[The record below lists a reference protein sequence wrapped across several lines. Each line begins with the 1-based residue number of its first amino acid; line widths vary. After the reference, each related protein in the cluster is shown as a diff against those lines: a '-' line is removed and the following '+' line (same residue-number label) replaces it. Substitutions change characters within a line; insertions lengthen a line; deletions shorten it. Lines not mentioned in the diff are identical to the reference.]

1 MRSHRLISLVGCH
14 AEGEVGDVIIGGVLP
29 PPGRTMFE
37 KMRNMERDHDH
48 VRRFL
53 ISEPRGSVARH
64 VNLLVPPTRDD
75 CDAGVIIMEP
85 TEYPPMSGSNSICTI
100 TVLLETGMIP
110 MRDPET
116 VVRLDTPAGPIT
128 ARARCRDGRCCS
140 VEIANVPAFV
150 DRLDAKIEVEG
161 LGTVTLDTAYGGMF
175 YAIVDA
181 TRFGF
186 AVTPDEAR
194 DLAIVGEKIR
204 LAARDQL
211 TVTHPEN
218 PSIAGVSIVQ
228 LNRPFE
234 GVGKATRNTCI
245 VAPGR
250 SDRSPTGTGT
260 SARMAVL
267 HARGLMKVGDEMI
280 HESIIGSQFRG
291 RILGA
296 TRVGTVPAIEPAIEG
311 RAFITG
317 FMNYLLDPA
326 DPWPEGYRVA
336 DTWGVTGGLAMHQE
350 QTRDPA
356 AE

>member
-1 MRSHRLISLVGCH
+1 MQSRRLISLVGCH

-29 PPGRTMFE
+29 PPGRTVFE
-37 KMRNMERDHDH
+37 KMRNMERDFDH
-48 VRRFL
+48 IRRFL

-85 TEYPPMSGSNSICTI
+85 TEYPPMSGSNSICTV
-100 TVLLETGMIP
+100 TVLLETGMIA
-110 MRDPET
+110 MKEPET
-116 VVRLDTPAGPIT
+116 VVRLDTPAGPVT
-128 ARARCRDGRCCS
+128 ARARCSGGRCCS

-150 DRLDAKIEVEG
+150 DRLDAVIEVEG

-181 TRFGF
+181 TRLGF

-194 DLAIVGEKIR
+194 DLAILGEKIR
-204 LAARDQL
+204 LAARRQL
-211 TVTHPEN
+211 AVIHPEN
-218 PSIAGVSIVQ
+218 PAISGVSIVQ

-260 SARMAVL
+260 SARLAVL
-267 HARGLMKVGDEMI
+267 YARGLMKVGDEMI
-280 HESIIGSQFRG
+280 HESIIGSKFRG
-291 RILGA
+291 RILGE
-296 TRVGTVPAIEPAIEG
+296 TRVGGVPAILPAIEG
-311 RAFITG
+311 RAFLTG
-317 FMNYLLDPA
+317 FMQYLLDPA

-336 DTWGVTGGLAMHQE
+336 DTWGVTGGLAMTQAE
-350 QTRDPA
+350 DPA